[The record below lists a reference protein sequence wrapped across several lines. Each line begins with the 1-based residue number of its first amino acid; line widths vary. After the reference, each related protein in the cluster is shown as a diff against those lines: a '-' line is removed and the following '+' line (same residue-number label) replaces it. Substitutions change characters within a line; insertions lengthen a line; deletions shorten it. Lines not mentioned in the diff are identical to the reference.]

1 MEVTY
6 IADKDSVTL
15 LRARNNVVGEGVRR
29 HRDVAVIAAR
39 IAETTAATV
48 TIAATAS
55 ETATAA
61 ITEATT
67 GSTVAATT
75 TKARAA
81 HAGVGEAI
89 LTHLDD
95 ATVPLVAVELL
106 NGVASILG
114 GLKYDDTRALG
125 PAIGAH
131 VDIGANDGALTSW
144 TKSMYKFFD
153 KRPGVLT
160 GLAEEILQILP
171 ANVEGQL
178 RGSVRSRAWIADQQ

>member
-29 HRDVAVIAAR
+29 HRDVVVIAAMT
-39 IAETTAATV
+39 AEPTATTV
-48 TIAATAS
+48 TITATAC
-55 ETATAA
+55 EAATAA

-67 GSTVAATT
+67 GSTVAAT

-106 NGVASILG
+106 DGVASIIG
-114 GLKYDDTRALG
+114 GLEHDDTRTLG

-131 VDIGANDGALTSW
+131 VDIGTNDGALTSW
-144 TKSMYKFFD
+144 TKSMHKFLG
-153 KRPGVLT
+153 KRPGTLT
-160 GLAEEILQILP
+160 SLAEEILQILP

-178 RGSVRSRAWIADQQ
+178 RGSVRRRAWIADQ